1 MVTTCVPT
9 LQDLGLR
16 VTRKPRKPPHRL
28 RPMPVVMTLIVLMPV
43 LELELELELMPKR
56 VLVLALVLV
65 VGLGPGQGLGLNLA
79 MVAPQAPRES
89 KLGHK
94 VPPHAHRR
102 QGHAAIGLLAEMS
115 STRRTC

>member
-9 LQDLGLR
+9 SQDLGLP
-16 VTRKPRKPPHRL
+16 VNLKPRKPPHR
-28 RPMPVVMTLIVLMPV
+28 MPVVMTLIVLMPMPV

-89 KLGHK
+89 KLGLK